1 MWLPG
6 KICCDRSA
14 GTRPGPAKWIARK
27 TGLRRELRY
36 GRLAPLS
43 IIQSQSAMERRVLLS
58 TPESHI
64 MDSGYY
70 AVSAG
75 LAAQTQA
82 LELVAHNLAN
92 LATTGYRGQQTTFRS
107 MLAGRNSAGAS
118 VLNSVVNNFGV
129 LSGSRLDLTPG
140 SLAPT
145 GNPLDVSVAGSGFL
159 TVQSAQGVL
168 YTRDGGLHVT
178 SDGLLVTSQGN
189 AVLGEQGPVTL
200 PNGVVAISSDGT
212 ISVEGV
218 VVDKLRLAEFPPG
231 TNLTA
236 VGNAAYSAPA
246 GAAVLAADSSVRQGM
261 LEGSNV
267 SPTEGVVQLIT
278 VQRNADM
285 LARAF
290 SALDGQ
296 LNQIAV
302 QDLPKV

>member
-1 MWLPG
+1 
-6 KICCDRSA
+6 
-14 GTRPGPAKWIARK
+14 
-27 TGLRRELRY
+27 
-36 GRLAPLS
+36 
-43 IIQSQSAMERRVLLS
+43 
-58 TPESHI
+58 

-107 MLAGRNSAGAS
+107 LLTGHGGVNTNY
-118 VLNSVVNNFGV
+118 LNTVVNNFGV
-129 LSGSRLDLTPG
+129 LSGSRLDLTSG

-145 GNPLDVSVAGSGFL
+145 GNPLDVAVAGSGFF

-168 YTRDGGLHVT
+168 YTRDGSFHVT
-178 SDGLLVTSQGN
+178 STGQLVTSQGN
-189 AVLGEQGPVTL
+189 TVLGEQGPVTL
-200 PNGVVAISSDGT
+200 PNGAVAISSDGT
-212 ISVEGV
+212 ISVEGN

-236 VGNAAYSAPA
+236 VGNATYAALAGSAVA
-246 GAAVLAADSSVRQGM
+246 AADSSVRQGM

>member
-1 MWLPG
+1 
-6 KICCDRSA
+6 
-14 GTRPGPAKWIARK
+14 
-27 TGLRRELRY
+27 
-36 GRLAPLS
+36 
-43 IIQSQSAMERRVLLS
+43 
-58 TPESHI
+58 

-70 AVSAG
+70 AACAG

-92 LATTGYRGQQTTFRS
+92 LATTGYRGQQTTFS
-107 MLAGRNSAGAS
+107 SLLAGHGSAGSGAVS
-118 VLNSVVNNFGV
+118 ANPLNVAVNNFGV
-129 LSGSRLDLTPG
+129 LSGSRLDLTSG

-145 GNPLDVSVAGSGFL
+145 GNPLDVAVAGSGFFA
-159 TVQSAQGVL
+159 VQSAQGIL
-168 YTRDGGLHVT
+168 YTRDGSFHLSPTGQ
-178 SDGLLVTSQGN
+178 LVTSQGN
-189 AVLGEQGPVTL
+189 AVLGEQGAVTL
-200 PNGVVAISSDGT
+200 PGGSVAISSDGT
-212 ISVEGV
+212 ISVDGA
-218 VVDKLRLAEFPPG
+218 VVDKLQLAEFPPE

-236 VGNAAYSAPA
+236 VGNATYSAPGGSA
-246 GAAVLAADSSVRQGM
+246 VAAAESSVRQGM

-278 VQRNADM
+278 VQRNAEM

>member
-1 MWLPG
+1 
-6 KICCDRSA
+6 
-14 GTRPGPAKWIARK
+14 
-27 TGLRRELRY
+27 
-36 GRLAPLS
+36 
-43 IIQSQSAMERRVLLS
+43 
-58 TPESHI
+58 

-75 LAAQTQA
+75 LAAQAQA
-82 LELVAHNLAN
+82 LEVVAHNLAN
-92 LATTGYRGQQTTFRS
+92 LGTNGYRGEQTTFRS
-107 MLAGRNSAGAS
+107 LLAGHDLSRAGAAGTNL
-118 VLNSVVNNFGV
+118 LNAAVNNFGV
-129 LSGSRLDLTPG
+129 LSGSRLDLTSG
-140 SLAPT
+140 SIAPT
-145 GNPLDVSVAGSGFL
+145 GNPLDVAVAGSGFFA
-159 TVQSAQGVL
+159 VQSAQGVGVGVGIGVL
-168 YTRDGGLHVT
+168 YTRDGSFHVT
-178 SDGLLVTSQGN
+178 PTGQLVTSQGN

-200 PNGVVAISSDGT
+200 PNGAVAISSDGT
-212 ISVEGV
+212 ISVDGT

-236 VGNAAYSAPA
+236 LGNATYAAPA
-246 GAAVLAADSSVRQGM
+246 GSAVAAADSSVRQGM

-278 VQRNADM
+278 VQRNAEM

>member
-1 MWLPG
+1 
-6 KICCDRSA
+6 
-14 GTRPGPAKWIARK
+14 
-27 TGLRRELRY
+27 
-36 GRLAPLS
+36 
-43 IIQSQSAMERRVLLS
+43 
-58 TPESHI
+58 

-70 AVSAG
+70 AAAAG

-92 LATTGYRGQQTTFRS
+92 LSTTGYRGQQTTFRS
-107 MLAGRNSAGAS
+107 LLAGNGAS
-118 VLNSVVNNFGV
+118 GYGASGYGAGSANALNIAVNDYGV
-129 LSGSRLDLTPG
+129 LSGSRLDLTEG

-145 GNPLDVSVAGSGFL
+145 GNPLDVGVAGSGFL
-159 TVQSAQGVL
+159 AVQSAQGVL
-168 YTRDGGLHVT
+168 YTRDGGFHLT
-178 SDGLLVTSQGN
+178 PTGQLVTSQGK

-200 PNGVVAISSDGT
+200 PNGKVAISSDGT
-212 ISVEGV
+212 ISVDGI

-236 VGNAAYSAPA
+236 VGNATYSAPE
-246 GAAVLAADSSVRQGM
+246 GSAVAAADSSVRQGM

-278 VQRNADM
+278 VQRNTEM
-285 LARAF
+285 LARAL